1 MKFDIETLKTIV
13 KSLEENDITEFE
25 FESEDLKLKLKR
37 GEEAPQIVAHAPVHH
52 QHMAAAPVT
61 HHQAAAKTAEAPVAE
76 DTCNSHAVTSPMV
89 GTFYAKPSPDADVF
103 VKEGESVTE
112 GQVLCIVEAM
122 KMMNEI
128 KADKSGVI
136 SKVLLTDGTAVK
148 KGDKL
153 FLID

>member
-1 MKFDIETLKTIV
+1 MKFDIETLKTLV
-13 KSLEENDITEFE
+13 KSLEENDITEFA
-25 FESEDLKLKLKR
+25 FESEEVKLKLKR
-37 GEEAPQIVAHAPVHH
+37 GEDVPVVANPVHVPV
-52 QHMAAAPVT
+52 QHHVQHTQAKVAANVETP
-61 HHQAAAKTAEAPVAE
+61 EE
-76 DTCNSHAVTSPMV
+76 DTSNSHAICSPMV

-103 VKEGESVTE
+103 VNVGDNVVE

-128 KADKSGVI
+128 KADKSGTI
-136 SKVLLTDGTAVK
+136 TKALLTDGSAVK

>member
-1 MKFDIETLKTIV
+1 MNFDIETLKTLV
-13 KSLEENDITEFE
+13 KSLEENDITEFA
-25 FESEDLKLKLKR
+25 FESDEVKLKLKR
-37 GEEAPQIVAHAPVHH
+37 GEDTVVVPNQVVHAPVQHH
-52 QHMAAAPVT
+52 VQHT
-61 HHQAAAKTAEAPVAE
+61 QAKATTSVETLQE
-76 DTCNSHAVTSPMV
+76 DTSNSHAICSPMV

-103 VKEGESVTE
+103 VNVGDNVVE

-128 KADKSGVI
+128 KADKSGTI
-136 SKVLLTDGTAVK
+136 TKALLTDGSAVK